1 MKRYRFGIIGCGM
14 IAQIHGAAIA
24 QMPNAVITSVYDPVP
39 SGAEAFA
46 LRNSCRAASSL
57 EDLLTDPEV
66 DIVNICTPSGTHA
79 QIAAAAARAGKH
91 VVVEKPLAITA
102 ESAEEVVRAQKEY
115 GVHICVISQL
125 RFSEAVQS
133 LRQAMEQGTF
143 GAPVLNSLSMR
154 YFRSEDYYRRG
165 GWRGKW
171 NTDGGGALMNQGI
184 HGLDLLCYLC
194 GPVRSV
200 HAQYRT
206 ILHQIE
212 VEDTLCA
219 ILEFESGALGTL
231 EVSTAV
237 SPGQSRRIEI
247 GGTLGSAVLQENEI
261 VKWDAKAPRPN
272 VSAPWR
278 VNAAND
284 PSAIDCD
291 GHRLQFENL
300 LDAIEGK
307 RPLLVDAE
315 EGCRVVKLIRAIY
328 ESAEKGQ
335 TIQLK

>member
-1 MKRYRFGIIGCGM
+1 MRIYRFGIVGCGM
-14 IAQIHGAAIA
+14 IAKVHAAAIT
-24 QMPNAVITSVYDPVP
+24 QMQNAVIAAVYDPVL

-46 LRNSCRAASSL
+46 ARYSCKVAAAL
-57 EDLLTDPEV
+57 EDLLADPQI
-66 DIVNICTPSGTHA
+66 DIINICTPSGTHA
-79 QIAAAAARAGKH
+79 QIAVVAAKAGKH

-102 ESAEEVVRAQKEY
+102 ESAEEVVQAQKEY
-115 GVHICVISQL
+115 GVQICVISQL
-125 RFSEAVQS
+125 RFSEAVQT
-133 LRQAMEQGTF
+133 LRQAMDQGAF
-143 GAPVLNSLSMR
+143 GTPVLNSLSMR
-154 YFRSEDYYRRG
+154 YYRSEDYYRSS

-171 NTDGGGALMNQGI
+171 NTDGGGALINQGI

-200 HAQYRT
+200 HAKYRT

-237 SPGQSRRIEI
+237 SPGRCRRIEI
-247 GGTLGSAVLQENEI
+247 GGTLGSVVLQENEI
-261 VKWDAKAPRPN
+261 VKWDAKVPQPN
-272 VSAPWR
+272 IDTSWR
-278 VNAAND
+278 VNAASD

-300 LDAIEGK
+300 LATIEGK
-307 RPLLVDAE
+307 SPLLVDAE
-315 EGCRVVKLIRAIY
+315 EGCRVVKLILAIY
-328 ESAEKGQ
+328 ESAESGR
-335 TIQLK
+335 TIILK

>member
-1 MKRYRFGIIGCGM
+1 MKQYRFGIVGCGM
-14 IAQIHGAAIA
+14 IARIHAAAIV
-24 QMPNAVITSVYDPVP
+24 QLQNAVLTAVYDPIP
-39 SGAEAFA
+39 AGAEAFA
-46 LRNSCRAASSL
+46 SSHGCRTAASL
-57 EDLLTDPEV
+57 EELLADPEV

-79 QIAAAAARAGKH
+79 QIAVAAARAGKH
-91 VVVEKPLAITA
+91 VVVEKPVAITA
-102 ESAEEVVRAQKEY
+102 ESAEQVARAQREF
-115 GVHICVISQL
+115 GVQICVISQL
-125 RFSEAVQS
+125 RFSEAVQT
-133 LRQAMEQGTF
+133 LHQAMEQGAF
-143 GAPVLNSLSMR
+143 GNPVLNSLSMR
-154 YFRSEDYYRRG
+154 YYRSEDYYRCG

-247 GGTLGSAVLQENEI
+247 GGTLGSATLQENEI
-261 VKWDAKAPRPN
+261 VKWDAKVPRPN
-272 VSAPWR
+272 LDAAWR
-278 VNAAND
+278 INAASD

-300 LDAIEGK
+300 LAAIEGK
-307 RPLLVDAE
+307 APLLVDAE
-315 EGCRVVKLIRAIY
+315 EGCRVVKLILAIY
-328 ESAEKGQ
+328 ESAQ
-335 TIQLK
+335 TGKTILLK